1 MRIWAEVRN
10 LSIRFHALLVTHMAR
25 SKRPTPRTH
34 VAPTGE
40 LRDGFK
46 FRSGRL
52 ALDLPASLAARLKAE
67 PKDLLETPHDLGRW
81 LVAAGLAAKDPKPT
95 LEELRQ
101 ARELREALYRL
112 AVARLRSEDLDSRD
126 RALVNRWAAEPP
138 PAPQLGP
145 EGLTWTSGGVR
156 SLLAA
161 VARDGVELLGGPLA
175 ERIHPCEGEGCALL
189 FVDTSRSGQRR
200 WCSMSG
206 CGNKAK
212 VEEFRRRQRGEDG

>member
-1 MRIWAEVRN
+1 
-10 LSIRFHALLVTHMAR
+10 MAR
-25 SKRPTPRTH
+25 TKSPAPRET
-34 VAPTGE
+34 PTGE

-67 PKDLLETPHDLGRW
+67 PRELLETPHDLGRW
-81 LVAAGLAAKDPKPT
+81 LVAAGLAVKDPKAT
-95 LEELRQ
+95 EEELGH

-112 AVARLRSEDLDSRD
+112 ARARVRGEGFDSRD

-138 PAPQLGP
+138 PAPQLGA
-145 EGLTWTSGGVR
+145 EGLTWMGGGVR

-175 ERIHPCEGEGCALL
+175 ERIRNCEGEGCALL

-212 VEEFRRRQRGEDG
+212 VEEFRRRQREDTR